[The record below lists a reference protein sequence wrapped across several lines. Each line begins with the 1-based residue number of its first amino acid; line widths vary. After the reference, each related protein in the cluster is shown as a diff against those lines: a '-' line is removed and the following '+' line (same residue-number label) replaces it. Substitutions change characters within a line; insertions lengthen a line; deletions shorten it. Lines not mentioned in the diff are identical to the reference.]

1 MNSLKM
7 LALIGFSLSVIS
19 TAAPAASTAK
29 LPTSLFNKIKIGD
42 IHGPVVGPHGPKVR
56 VVIQR

>member
-1 MNSLKM
+1 MKTFKT
-7 LALIGFSLSVIS
+7 LAFICFSLSVLS
-19 TAAPAASTAK
+19 SAASAASTAQ

>member
-1 MNSLKM
+1 MKTLKT
-7 LALIGFSLSVIS
+7 LALIGLSLSVLS
-19 TAAPAASTAK
+19 TGAPAASTAQ
-29 LPTSLFNKIKIGD
+29 LPASVFNKIKIGD